1 MEFKKITAGKK
12 IPQEINVL
20 VEIPQGSSVKYELDK
35 EAGLMVVDRFIH
47 ASSVYPYNYGFIPHS
62 LSEDGDPLDVL
73 VISSQP
79 VESGVVIRS
88 RPVGL
93 LQMEDEK
100 GIDTKIIAVPVEDV
114 DPFFAHIQD
123 INDVDKATKDKIK
136 FFFMRYK
143 ELDKNRWSKV
153 RNFENRESAYSE
165 IKKSVDREKKRKKK
179 GKKK

>member
-73 VISSQP
+73 VISP
-79 VESGVVIRS
+79 
-88 RPVGL
+88 
-93 LQMEDEK
+93 
-100 GIDTKIIAVPVEDV
+100 
-114 DPFFAHIQD
+114 
-123 INDVDKATKDKIK
+123 
-136 FFFMRYK
+136 
-143 ELDKNRWSKV
+143 
-153 RNFENRESAYSE
+153 
-165 IKKSVDREKKRKKK
+165 
-179 GKKK
+179 

>member
-1 MEFKKITAGKK
+1 MEFNKITAGRK

-20 VEIPQGSSVKYELDK
+20 IEIPQGSSVKYELDK
-35 EAGLMVVDRFIH
+35 TAGLMVVDRFIH
-47 ASSVYPYNYGFIPHS
+47 TASVYPYNYGFIPHS
-62 LSEDGDPLDVL
+62 LAEDGDPLDVM

-88 RPVGL
+88 RPIGL

-100 GIDTKIIAVPVEDV
+100 GIDTKIIAVPVDAV
-114 DPFFAHIQD
+114 DPFFTHIQD
-123 INDVDKATKDKIK
+123 IGDVDEATKHKIK

-153 RNFENRESAYSE
+153 QNFENREEAYKE
-165 IKKSVDREKKRKKK
+165 IKKSVAKAKKSK
-179 GKKK
+179 

>member
-20 VEIPQGSSVKYELDK
+20 IEIPQGSSVKYELNK
-35 EAGLMVVDRFIH
+35 EAGLMEVDRFIH
-47 ASSVYPYNYGFIPHS
+47 SASVYPYNYGFIPHS

-79 VESGVVIRS
+79 VESGVIIRS

-100 GIDTKIIAVPVEDV
+100 GIDTKIIAVPIESV
-114 DPFFAHIQD
+114 DPFFVHIQD
-123 INDVDKATKDKIK
+123 IEDIDKATKDRIK

-143 ELDKNRWSKV
+143 ELDKNRWTKV
-153 RNFENRESAYSE
+153 RNFENKEAAFLE
-165 IKKSVDREKKRKKK
+165 IKRSITRLKKAKKK
-179 GKKK
+179 